1 MKKTGEYTKNDLK
14 NRIKL
19 SPLRKDNILFVGYEV
34 PDLRII
40 W

>member
-19 SPLRKDNILFVGYEV
+19 SPLRKDNILFVG
-34 PDLRII
+34 DKIASLRII
-40 W
+40 